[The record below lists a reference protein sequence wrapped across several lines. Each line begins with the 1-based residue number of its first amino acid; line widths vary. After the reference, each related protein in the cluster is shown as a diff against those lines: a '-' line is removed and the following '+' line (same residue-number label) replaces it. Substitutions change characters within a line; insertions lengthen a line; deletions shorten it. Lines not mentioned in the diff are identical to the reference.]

1 MSGADIKE
9 LREQLSRIEAAVAN
23 PTPPPVTVGVTGAM
37 EITGHRS
44 VSAFY
49 RWAAD
54 SALYPCA
61 PGRFLVD
68 QIKLALTRATLRAAK
83 AGKGSARA

>member
-23 PTPPPVTVGVTGAM
+23 PTPPPVTVGVQGAM

-44 VSAFY
+44 PSAFY
-49 RWAAD
+49 RWASD
-54 SALYPCA
+54 NALYPCA

-68 QIKLALTRATLRAAK
+68 QIKLALTRATLRASK
-83 AGKGSARA
+83 ASQGRARA